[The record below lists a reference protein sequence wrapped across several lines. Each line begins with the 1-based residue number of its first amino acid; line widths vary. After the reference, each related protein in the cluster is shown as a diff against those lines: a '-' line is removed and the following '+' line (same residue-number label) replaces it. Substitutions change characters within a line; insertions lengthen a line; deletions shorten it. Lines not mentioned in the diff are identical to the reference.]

1 MYDKGSLP
9 YEWHQELFDY
19 SREKGLIPF
28 SSVFDYEGLDFL
40 LKLDIPIL
48 KISSYEAND
57 PNFVE
62 TVLDTGIP
70 TFISIGG
77 LLSSEF
83 ERLIEKV
90 DNSNNKQ
97 VVILNCLSAYPAPMS
112 EFNFKRTSKLINKYG
127 LLTGL
132 SDHSIDEKA
141 AIISLALGAKV
152 FEKHVTLSDSD
163 NIADKSFSSDI
174 KKFSNYCKSIR
185 DAEKGLKNDEINP
198 QQSEIPNLFLKRS
211 IVATETIQPG
221 EIFNENNIGVKR
233 PNVGLE
239 PYHFND
245 LIGRKSINHYSPGD
259 GIDSIELS

>member
-1 MYDKGSLP
+1 MLLKYLQTTIKDIIRTKKIIDELSKLDVQAIKFQTYKTESLIVKSKEYVLSSDNEWSGQKLNDLYDKGNLP

-141 AIISLALGAKV
+141 AIISLA
-152 FEKHVTLSDSD
+152 F
-163 NIADKSFSSDI
+163 
-174 KKFSNYCKSIR
+174 
-185 DAEKGLKNDEINP
+185 
-198 QQSEIPNLFLKRS
+198 
-211 IVATETIQPG
+211 
-221 EIFNENNIGVKR
+221 GVKVLKSTL
-233 PNVGLE
+233 PLAI
-239 PYHFND
+239 
-245 LIGRKSINHYSPGD
+245 LIILLINHFHQ
-259 GIDSIELS
+259 I